1 MSVLADASTIFLS
14 LVTRKTVRVA
24 GSYTLD
30 LARYELG
37 NAVLRQVRSGILSE
51 EEAMELAEAASSILR
66 NMVVLQVE
74 EEPEV
79 LRLAAATELSFY
91 DASYLHTAE
100 RLGLNLATEDGR
112 LARAAKHVG
121 VQPTSLAELI

>member
-1 MSVLADASTIFLS
+1 MSVLVDASTIFLA
-14 LVTRKTVRVA
+14 LITRRTVHIA
-24 GSYTLD
+24 GSSTLD

-37 NAVLRQVRSGILSE
+37 NAALRQLRSGILSE
-51 EEAMELAEAASSILR
+51 EEAMELAEASSSILR

-74 EEPEV
+74 DEPEA
-79 LRLAAATELSFY
+79 LRLAASTDLTFY

-100 RLGLNLATEDGR
+100 RLGLNLATEDAR